1 MAKTFS
7 ITSVCFDRV
16 PNDSE
21 LVCLLGDGDPSRPPP
36 YTPIK
41 FADTFESLTCT
52 PRLVPLNWIMPLLV
66 LFVAGLTCVLWLA
79 VDVSA
84 HWLWLITAIIWLD
97 VPVTLAVF
105 VWINQQLGRKGDH
118 FRVDRSRRTLEL
130 CRIGR
135 TINSREI
142 VALTELTRYYKRGS
156 EWVWTQ
162 QTGVLVRLP
171 DDRIELLPIVRED
184 QWCSRPPHCADRLA
198 DFFGVPVRRIELD
211 KSESKAL
218 ADR

>member
-1 MAKTFS
+1 MAKAFS
-7 ITSVCFDRV
+7 LTTVCFDRV

-21 LVCLLGDGDPSRPPP
+21 LVSLLGDGDPSRPPP

-41 FADTFESLTCT
+41 FTDTFESLICT
-52 PRLVPLNWIMPLLV
+52 PRLVPLNWVMPLLV
-66 LFVAGLTCVLWLA
+66 LFVAGLTCALWLF
-79 VDVSA
+79 VEMPG
-84 HWLWLITAIIWLD
+84 HWRELVTVLIWLD
-97 VPVTLAVF
+97 IPITWAVF
-105 VWINQQLGRKGDH
+105 TWVNQQLGRKGDH

-142 VALTELTRYYKRGS
+142 VALTELIRYYKRGS

-184 QWCSRPPHCADRLA
+184 QWRSRPPHCADRLA
-198 DFFGVPVRRIELD
+198 EVFGSPVRRIELD
-211 KSESKAL
+211 KSESQAL
-218 ADR
+218 AD